1 MSDLEIEV
9 SNRAMELVA
18 EGMAEDEAWA
28 QAIAEIMPT
37 FQKRKPK
44 HRLPKPTET
53 PSAVAE
59 FLSDALGA
67 ARRIAETDGTDPETA
82 WEYAVTETIHARR
95 KP

>member
-28 QAIAEIMPT
+28 QAIAEILPEVP
-37 FQKRKPK
+37 KRKPR
-44 HRLPKPTET
+44 HPAQKPTGA
-53 PSAVAE
+53 PSATAE
-59 FLSDALGA
+59 FLSDALSA
-67 ARRIAETDGTDPETA
+67 SRRIAETDGTDPETA

>member
-28 QAIAEIMPT
+28 QALKEILPEVA
-37 FQKRKPK
+37 KRTPK
-44 HRLPKPTET
+44 YSIPKPPAPT
-53 PSAVAE
+53 SALSE

-67 ARRIAETDGTDPETA
+67 ARRIADANGTDPETA
-82 WEYAVTETIHARR
+82 WQKAVTETIEARR
-95 KP
+95 KK